1 MFNINKLRHLY
12 KNNGYVL
19 INNFM
24 NSKLKKNI
32 LLYVNEI

>member
-12 KNNGYVL
+12 KKNGYVL

-24 NSKLKKNI
+24 NSKLKKKHI
-32 LLYVNEI
+32 IIYK